1 MTKISDQKMGDKTA
15 LELQVLGLEKN
26 MLTVVKAI
34 KELRSTVKELE
45 NKLDQPESKEIQEI
59 KDIQK
64 LVENAIEENA
74 EAIKRVKNEISNLKN
89 YKGKASTAEVGMNKG
104 EKSVKRCRYNNRGH
118 CKYKTECKF
127 IHYREVC
134 QTYLD
139 GRKCD
144 QNTCKKRHPKVCKWS
159 EGKEGCKRSDYD
171 YLHVTI
177 ACDDDQNKAHK
188 YFSCAGCKS
197 KFEDAMCVVEHI
209 VNHTTFF
216 LCLNCEDW
224 ITNKEMVIN
233 PGWTLFNQNG
243 DLRYDV

>member
-1 MTKISDQKMGDKTA
+1 MGDKTP

-26 MLTVVKAI
+26 MVTVVKAI

-59 KDIQK
+59 NDIQK

-74 EAIKRVKNEISNLKN
+74 EAIKRVNNEIFNLQN
-89 YKGKASTAEVGMNKG
+89 YKAKASTGEVDMNKG

-144 QNTCKKRHPKVCKWS
+144 QNACKKRHPK
-159 EGKEGCKRSDYD
+159 EKRKR
-171 YLHVTI
+171 
-177 ACDDDQNKAHK
+177 CMQEK
-188 YFSCAGCKS
+188 
-197 KFEDAMCVVEHI
+197 
-209 VNHTTFF
+209 
-216 LCLNCEDW
+216 
-224 ITNKEMVIN
+224 
-233 PGWTLFNQNG
+233 
-243 DLRYDV
+243 